1 MRYRMP
7 GTLPASPKEV
17 AFELLRPIIAEL
29 RPGLG
34 TPWRWKVGSSH
45 WIGREWTLPE
55 RHAAA
60 ASRRPL
66 ASLPR

>member
-1 MRYRMP
+1 MSAEGHVPELFYAGYATVCRVRYRMP

-17 AFELLRPIIAEL
+17 AFELLRPVIAEL

-45 WIGREWTLPE
+45 
-55 RHAAA
+55 
-60 ASRRPL
+60 
-66 ASLPR
+66 